1 MISASLVQSMT
12 NDGHT
17 YDEVCISL
25 SDLTSFICAILLN
38 VDVIFVI
45 VRQMFS
51 AVAFCLELF
60 SRIDLTGLHFRETLY

>member
-1 MISASLVQSMT
+1 MQSLT

-25 SDLTSFICAILLN
+25 SDLMSFICAILLN
-38 VDVIFVI
+38 VDAIVVID
-45 VRQMFS
+45 RQMFL

-60 SRIDLTGLHFRETLY
+60 SRINLTGLSFRETLY